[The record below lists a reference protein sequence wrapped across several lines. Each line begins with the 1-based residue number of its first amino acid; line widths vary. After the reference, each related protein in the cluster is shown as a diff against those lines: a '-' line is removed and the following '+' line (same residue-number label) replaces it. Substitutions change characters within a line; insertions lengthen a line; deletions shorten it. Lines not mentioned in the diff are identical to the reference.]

1 MLNARNGRLK
11 LKTGE
16 MDYIRF
22 GTGEKTLVMIPGVG
36 DGLKTVK
43 GMALPFAFLYR
54 SLVKDFTAGDGGRS
68 ESGDGSP
75 WIIIR
80 CTVWGIAGRN
90 DFTVAYH

>member
-1 MLNARNGRLK
+1 MEMRAMWVDVAKPGGTVVMLNARNGRLK

-22 GTGEKTLVMIPGVG
+22 VTGEKTLVMIPGVG

-54 SLVKDFTAGDGGRS
+54 SLVKDFGK
-68 ESGDGSP
+68 
-75 WIIIR
+75 
-80 CTVWGIAGRN
+80 
-90 DFTVAYH
+90 

>member
-43 GMALPFAFLYR
+43 GILGSQLYMYQGLGHGLYEEAPDFLNR
-54 SLVKDFTAGDGGRS
+54 VKDFGK
-68 ESGDGSP
+68 
-75 WIIIR
+75 
-80 CTVWGIAGRN
+80 
-90 DFTVAYH
+90 